1 MTARIINVTFRRPVG
16 VACSAA
22 DSYAAWVRYCAG
34 GYLAWLALWGIE

>member
-1 MTARIINVTFRRPVG
+1 MGRVIHATFARPAG
-16 VACSAA
+16 VAVSMA

>member
-1 MTARIINVTFRRPVG
+1 MGRVIYATFARPADAAVSVT
-16 VACSAA
+16 

>member
-1 MTARIINVTFRRPVG
+1 MGRVIYATFARPAGAVT
-16 VACSAA
+16 